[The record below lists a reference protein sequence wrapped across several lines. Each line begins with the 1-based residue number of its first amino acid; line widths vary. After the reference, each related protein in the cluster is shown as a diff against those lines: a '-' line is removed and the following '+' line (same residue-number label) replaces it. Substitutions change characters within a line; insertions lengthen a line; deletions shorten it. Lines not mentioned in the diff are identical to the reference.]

1 MRQRDVEMHAAQGEA
16 GQLSEA
22 VRLAIEGTQREAAA
36 TGARLETA
44 EARCSR
50 LLMLLEAA
58 HVANSA
64 GAAQLAVARAELH
77 GLEERCAALHERATR
92 AEAWGAG
99 MARERDEA
107 RDEAK
112 RLAHLGVVQ
121 QHVHEFAAEAMNARF
136 TELSEAFEGQW
147 PVEWCEALVSGNEE

>member
-36 TGARLETA
+36 TGARLETV

-64 GAAQLAVARAELH
+64 GAAQLAVARAVPLGAGAPEVANSSRPTAIKARSRLSF
-77 GLEERCAALHERATR
+77 LALGSLQPPEPPRARATDFR
-92 AEAWGAG
+92 SKALPPQL
-99 MARERDEA
+99 RC
-107 RDEAK
+107 
-112 RLAHLGVVQ
+112 
-121 QHVHEFAAEAMNARF
+121 
-136 TELSEAFEGQW
+136 TLS
-147 PVEWCEALVSGNEE
+147 

>member
-1 MRQRDVEMHAAQGEA
+1 MRQRDVEMHNAQGEA
-16 GQLSEA
+16 SQLSEML
-22 VRLAIEGTQREAAA
+22 RLAMQGTQREAAA
-36 TGARLETA
+36 TATRLETA
-44 EARCSR
+44 EGRCSK
-50 LLMLLEAA
+50 LLLLLEAG

-64 GAAQLAVARAELH
+64 GAAQLAVSRAELH
-77 GLEERCAALHERATR
+77 GLEERCVALHERATR

-112 RLAHLGVVQ
+112 RLGHLGVVQ
-121 QHVHEFAAEAMNARF
+121 EHVHEFAAEAMNARF

-147 PVEWCEALVSGNEE
+147 PVEWCDALVSGNEE

>member
-36 TGARLETA
+36 TGTRLETA

-64 GAAQLAVARAELH
+64 GAAQLS
-77 GLEERCAALHERATR
+77 G
-92 AEAWGAG
+92 
-99 MARERDEA
+99 
-107 RDEAK
+107 
-112 RLAHLGVVQ
+112 RLWKGGVRRRVGHVQ
-121 QHVHEFAAEAMNARF
+121 
-136 TELSEAFEGQW
+136 L
-147 PVEWCEALVSGNEE
+147 